1 MTDVIQEHIKSL
13 EQRLAAETQSP
24 LFARLASYYLQAGRA
39 SDALRLCDDG
49 LAIYPFYSTAHLVK
63 GKALVELGMMA
74 EAKHEYEVVHELLPT
89 NETLARL
96 ATSIDTGTLVELS
109 VAPTEEVPHQ
119 PEVTAPSPV
128 MEEVVAEE
136 PQPQP
141 AEEILQQESPI
152 AEQAAAPTETAL
164 APEPGVE
171 EPETV
176 APAEAAPL
184 AEDSFGFQA
193 PPLVEEEQPPPSG
206 YETPGFGV
214 EEPPQP
220 AASDVG
226 FSSTPEE
233 PTAAPFAAEEEQAAS
248 TEEAPAPVSEYG
260 FGVPEVAQ
268 PVEPIV
274 EAAPSVP
281 EIVEPTPSITSE
293 DAFGVSTEAPVE
305 APAPP
310 SVAEPSRVVEPPVVL
325 TPPVSEPVAAE
336 VPPAKEDQTPDWFEA
351 FSQLQQPS
359 TETTEAPPAAAA
371 EEENPFAM
379 FGAEQAP
386 AATESEPYEEFAAR
400 VRMELFG
407 TEDTTT
413 LDQYLGSS
421 SAAEPPA
428 APDQIGDLAE
438 KLKSSPRITPPVINY
453 SEKAPRPA
461 TESEAS
467 SGSGFVTP
475 TLAEIYIKQGWFDD
489 AIKAYRALVVNK
501 PAEKEKFEQRIA
513 EIEEMK
519 KKQ

>member
-13 EQRLAAETQSP
+13 EQRLAAETLSP

-63 GKALVELGMMA
+63 GKALLELGMIA

-96 ATSIDTGTLVELS
+96 ATSIDTGTSVELS
-109 VAPTEEVPHQ
+109 APTAKEVAPQSYVTTPSPIAEEVI
-119 PEVTAPSPV
+119 
-128 MEEVVAEE
+128 AEE
-136 PQPQP
+136 PQHQA
-141 AEEILQQESPI
+141 AEEIAQEELPV
-152 AEQAAAPTETAL
+152 AEQTFAPTETAS
-164 APEPGVE
+164 EPPAVQ
-171 EPETV
+171 PETV
-176 APAEAAPL
+176 EAAPL
-184 AEDSFGFQA
+184 AEDAFGFQA
-193 PPLVEEEQPPPSG
+193 PPFVEEVQPPPSG
-206 YETPGFGV
+206 YETPGFEV
-214 EEPPQP
+214 EQPLQP
-220 AASDVG
+220 AASDTGLSV
-226 FSSTPEE
+226 TPEE
-233 PTAAPFAAEEEQAAS
+233 QTVPPVATEEKQAAS
-248 TEEAPAPVSEYG
+248 IEEASDYG
-260 FGVPEVAQ
+260 FGVSEVAQ
-268 PVEPIV
+268 PVEPIA
-274 EAAPSVP
+274 EEAPSVP
-281 EIVEPTPSITSE
+281 EIIEPTPLVTSE
-293 DAFGVSTEAPVE
+293 DVFSVSIEAPAE

-310 SVAEPSRVVEPPVVL
+310 PVAEPTPVVEPPVAI

-336 VPPAKEDQTPDWFEA
+336 VPPVKEDQTPDWFEA

-359 TETTEAPPAAAA
+359 AETTEAPPAAPA

-379 FGAEQAP
+379 FGAEQAS
-386 AATESEPYEEFAAR
+386 AAAEGEPYEEFAAR
-400 VRMELFG
+400 TRMELFG
-407 TEDTTT
+407 TEGTMT

-421 SAAEPPA
+421 SSAEPPA
-428 APDQIGDLAE
+428 AADQIGELAE
-438 KLKSSPRITPPVINY
+438 KLKSSPRMTPPVINY

-461 TESEAS
+461 TEGEAS